1 MRIIFVGLGKMG
13 SQIVVKLLQ
22 AGHQVV
28 AIDPN
33 PEAID
38 AMVDKGAASAT
49 SREDA
54 IHQVRDEEQPIV
66 WLMIPSQFVDD
77 ELNAWGDILPQGSIL
92 IDGGNSDYRLT
103 KQRAEAL
110 AHKSIRLLDIG
121 TSGGVMGLENGF
133 CMMVGGEEQVYY
145 IVKPLIQVLAE
156 PAGGEQYFGNSGAGH
171 YVKMIHNGIEY
182 AIMQSLAEGYQLL
195 AEGPYEGLN
204 LAEIAKVW
212 QKGSIIESKLN
223 GLIEQVYTENPFFE
237 GIEGHVDENGEGRW
251 TLETAASKHIPLPAL
266 QAALNVRFLSR
277 NGDITHATKLLAA
290 MRNAFGGHAV
300 KK

>member
-1 MRIIFVGLGKMG
+1 
-13 SQIVVKLLQ
+13 
-22 AGHQVV
+22 
-28 AIDPN
+28 
-33 PEAID
+33 
-38 AMVDKGAASAT
+38 
-49 SREDA
+49 
-54 IHQVRDEEQPIV
+54 
-66 WLMIPSQFVDD
+66 
-77 ELNAWGDILPQGSIL
+77 
-92 IDGGNSDYRLT
+92 
-103 KQRAEAL
+103 
-110 AHKSIRLLDIG
+110 
-121 TSGGVMGLENGF
+121 MGLENGF
-133 CMMVGGEEQVYY
+133 CMMVGGQEHSYQV
-145 IVKPLIQVLAE
+145 VKQLIQVLAE
-156 PAGGEQYFGNSGAGH
+156 PAGGEQYFGASGAGH

-182 AIMQSLAEGYQLL
+182 AIMQSLAEGFQLL

-223 GLIEQVYTENPFFE
+223 GLIERVYTDNPFFE

-251 TLETAASKHIPLPAL
+251 TLETAASKHIPLPSL